1 MNTRTTVRWITLT
14 LRKCTRTTQDMLLI
28 DQEQQE
34 RWRQDTTWL
43 THLVEM
49 CSWTTDGAS
58 SDYFKYCLIFL
69 WISSTIQTCSFTIA
83 LTRLFPSTKIQTTNI
98 MDRRGEH
105 SIEFI
110 INLLKNASYV
120 FAINNLLLVITH
132 KLEQTRYIGIYLETP
147 LYHRSE
153 SN

>member
-1 MNTRTTVRWITLT
+1 
-14 LRKCTRTTQDMLLI
+14 
-28 DQEQQE
+28 
-34 RWRQDTTWL
+34 
-43 THLVEM
+43 
-49 CSWTTDGAS
+49 
-58 SDYFKYCLIFL
+58 
-69 WISSTIQTCSFTIA
+69 
-83 LTRLFPSTKIQTTNI
+83 

-147 LYHRSE
+147 LYH
-153 SN
+153 